1 MRTRTRARSMTPLV
15 VLATLLI
22 GFAGPAPGAAAAAS
36 ADLGVAMSAQ
46 PTVVSVGGTTTFT
59 VVVSN
64 NGPHRARSIT
74 VSDPFGTGWAGV
86 SCAADHAGVCRPY
99 RYGYLVSF
107 TSLASGDSATVTF
120 GATVKGSIAGGNTVT
135 NAASV
140 STATDDPNGANDSAS
155 ASVQI
160 R

>member
-1 MRTRTRARSMTPLV
+1 MCARMRLRSMTPLFI
-15 VLATLLI
+15 LATLVVAL
-22 GFAGPAPGAAAAAS
+22 AGPAPGAAAAAS
-36 ADLGVAMSAQ
+36 ADLGLTMTAQ

-64 NGPHRARSIT
+64 NGPHKAKSIT
-74 VSDPFGTGWAGV
+74 VSDPFGIGWTDL

-99 RYGYLVSF
+99 RYGYLVTF
-107 TSLASGDSATVTF
+107 ASLARGDVATITF

-135 NAASV
+135 NTASV
-140 STATDDPNGANDSAS
+140 SAATYDPNGANDSAN

-160 R
+160 Q

>member
-1 MRTRTRARSMTPLV
+1 MRTRTRARSMTPLFILAALV
-15 VLATLLI
+15 VAL
-22 GFAGPAPGAAAAAS
+22 AGPAPGAAAAAS
-36 ADLGVAMSAQ
+36 ADLGLAMTAQ
-46 PTVVSVGGTTTFT
+46 PTVVSVGGTTGFT

-64 NGPHRARSIT
+64 HGPHKARSIT
-74 VSDPFGTGWAGV
+74 VSDPFGIEWTGL

-99 RYGYLVSF
+99 RYGYLVTF
-107 TSLASGDSATVTF
+107 ASLDSGDSATITF

-135 NAASV
+135 NTASV
-140 STATDDPNGANDSAS
+140 SAATYDPNGANDSAT